1 MANAVHEFEPN
12 FTFVH
17 TRLGYSYSGKGMYA
31 EAVTA
36 FQDAIKAGDNTAST
50 QSIWV
55 WLTRGR
61 ASASGRRRFSSNYKQ
76 PTNMFRPANY
86 PFSTPL
92 WASGNKRLHRSK
104 KPTPRT
110 TFNCNIWALTRGL
123 ILCAPTPA
131 FRICCAASD
140 CQSKD

>member
-61 ASASGRRRFSSNYKQ
+61 ASASGRRRFCKQ
-76 PTNMFRPANY
+76 LQTTDTYVSPGELPVLYAALGEREQAF
-86 PFSTPL
+86 
-92 WASGNKRLHRSK
+92 ASLEKAYAAHDLQLQYLGVDPGFDSLRSD
-104 KPTPRT
+104 PR
-110 TFNCNIWALTRGL
+110 FQDLLRRVGL
-123 ILCAPTPA
+123 PE
-131 FRICCAASD
+131 
-140 CQSKD
+140 